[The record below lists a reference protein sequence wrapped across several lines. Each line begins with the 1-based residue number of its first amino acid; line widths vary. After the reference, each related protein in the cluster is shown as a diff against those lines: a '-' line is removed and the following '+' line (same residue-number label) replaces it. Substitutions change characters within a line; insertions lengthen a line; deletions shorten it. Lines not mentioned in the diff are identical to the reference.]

1 MLNNKGQQVPYF
13 IANGNTGIY
22 FYGEPI
28 DSVYTD
34 KNVYWAERARGTVM
48 QTVNGRGPLPAADDQ
63 TFIDTVHIEEDT
75 LPIIAVVTD
84 PTADYWTWGE
94 DVIYAGYPGFDSQT
108 FDFSIFG
115 TAPTNDMATLTV
127 HLYGLTDTDHHAEV
141 WLNDEYIDDGKWS
154 GIRPESFTFSV
165 KQSLLKD
172 AADGEN
178 TIRVKGLLDDPY
190 SYSFIAVDSFDLS
203 YHREYKAVDNA
214 LFVTGGANTT
224 ISIEGFSGPEIFVLD
239 VSDATKPKRINAI
252 TIDNRGPDNYRVSFV
267 PSTPQTRYLVTSLS
281 GLKTPVSS
289 SIDTPSSLKSRSHSA
304 GYLLIAPNELKSTAG
319 NLARYRQQQA
329 LTTEIV
335 DIEDIMDEFNY
346 GIFSPEAIRSFLAY
360 AYKNW
365 IRAPRYAVL
374 IGEGTY
380 DYKDYSGMGGNFM
393 PPLMVSTPDGIT
405 ASDTALADVDG
416 DHLPEIAIGRLPVL
430 TPEELDAVINKIK
443 TYETATDKSWRN
455 RIVMMADH
463 PEEGANFP
471 LDSDSVAAVL
481 PQGYDVS
488 KIYMS
493 QQSITSA
500 RTLLMNALQN
510 GAGLINYVGHGGPDR
525 LEQDGLLK
533 NSDVAL
539 MTNTKLPLLTA
550 MTCAAGDFS
559 QPGYDSLAELL
570 FIKQGGGAI
579 AIWSP
584 AGYSN
589 NEEAVVLD
597 KEFFRS
603 AYLPSRSA
611 RTLLGDVVLT
621 SLENA
626 KKNGVSDYML
636 EIYNIIGDP
645 ALMLR

>member
-1 MLNNKGQQVPYF
+1 V
-13 IANGNTGIY
+13 
-22 FYGEPI
+22 
-28 DSVYTD
+28 
-34 KNVYWAERARGTVM
+34 
-48 QTVNGRGPLPAADDQ
+48 
-63 TFIDTVHIEEDT
+63 
-75 LPIIAVVTD
+75 
-84 PTADYWTWGE
+84 
-94 DVIYAGYPGFDSQT
+94 
-108 FDFSIFG
+108 
-115 TAPTNDMATLTV
+115 
-127 HLYGLTDTDHHAEV
+127 
-141 WLNDEYIDDGKWS
+141 
-154 GIRPESFTFSV
+154 
-165 KQSLLKD
+165 
-172 AADGEN
+172 
-178 TIRVKGLLDDPY
+178 
-190 SYSFIAVDSFDLS
+190 SFI
-203 YHREYKAVDNA
+203 
-214 LFVTGGANTT
+214 
-224 ISIEGFSGPEIFVLD
+224 
-239 VSDATKPKRINAI
+239 
-252 TIDNRGPDNYRVSFV
+252 
-267 PSTPQTRYLVTSLS
+267 PSAPQTRYLATSLS

-289 SIDTPSSLKSRSHSA
+289 SIDTPSALKNKSHSA
-304 GYLLIAPNELKSTAG
+304 AYLLIAPNQLKSAAG

-380 DYKDYSGMGGNFM
+380 DYKDYSGMGGNLI
-393 PPLMVSTPDGIT
+393 PPLMVSTPDGIV
-405 ASDTALADVDG
+405 ASDTALADIDG

-443 TYETATDKSWRN
+443 TYESATDKSWRN

-471 LDSDSVAAVL
+471 LDSDSVAALL
-481 PQGYDVS
+481 PLGYNIS
-488 KIYMS
+488 KIYLS
-493 QQSITSA
+493 PLLSLTSA
-500 RTLLMNALQN
+500 RAQLATAIQN
-510 GAGLINYVGHGGPDR
+510 GAGLINYIGHGGPDR

-533 NSDVAL
+533 SGDEAF

-559 QPGYDSLAELL
+559 QPGYDSLAERL

-579 AIWSP
+579 AMWSP

-611 RTLLGDVVLT
+611 KMLLGDVVLT